1 MEFNWGAPVKATSIR
16 VVLFNT
22 DLEILF
28 SGVGG
33 VSLNEAVDMRSG
45 TDFVR
50 RREILGNDNHIR
62 EGLALAMHP
71 LIEMNN
77 WPGNPD

>member
-1 MEFNWGAPVKATSIR
+1 
-16 VVLFNT
+16 
-22 DLEILF
+22 
-28 SGVGG
+28 
-33 VSLNEAVDMRSG
+33 MRSG